1 MSSSSI
7 GTSSGPGPRNEAAKL
22 SPAATAF
29 VESVVALRPQ
39 LAVFDCDGTLWDGDS
54 GALFFDWE
62 IERGLIDP
70 ETSKWVQ
77 GRYAEYKAGRVDED
91 TMCGEMVTIH
101 RGLTLD
107 AIQSEVISFFSAKVE
122 SLIFPEMLELVRRL
136 TANGCE
142 IWAVSSTNDWVVIE
156 GVKRFG
162 IPADRVLAA
171 SVFMENGRAT
181 DRLVRIPSGPG
192 KATAI
197 REIVQRTPDAA
208 FGNSVWDTEMLALAR
223 HPFAINPTE
232 ELATTAKLRGWTL
245 YTPDEVAR

>member
-1 MSSSSI
+1 M
-7 GTSSGPGPRNEAAKL
+7 GTSSGPGPARGEVKL
-22 SPAATAF
+22 STTAAAF

-77 GRYAEYKAGRVDED
+77 GRYADYKAGRVDED

-101 RGLTLD
+101 RGLTLES
-107 AIQSEVISFFSAKVE
+107 IQREVVPFFSAKVDR
-122 SLIFPEMLELVRRL
+122 LIFNEMLELVRHL
-136 TANGCE
+136 TADGCE
-142 IWAVSSTNDWVVIE
+142 IWAVSSTHDWVVVE

-171 SVFMENGRAT
+171 SVFFENGCAT
-181 DRLVRIPSGPG
+181 DRLIRIPSGPG

-197 REIVQRTPDAA
+197 REVVQRTPDVA

-223 HPFAINPTE
+223 HPFAINPTL
-232 ELATTAKLRGWTL
+232 ELATTAKLRGWTV
-245 YTPDEVAR
+245 YTPDPVL

>member
-1 MSSSSI
+1 MSTSSF
-7 GTSSGPGPRNEAAKL
+7 GTSSGPANAEL
-22 SPAATAF
+22 SPTGAAF

-62 IERGLIDP
+62 LERGLIDP
-70 ETSKWVQ
+70 ETARWVQ
-77 GRYAEYKAGRVDED
+77 GRYADYKAGRVDED

-101 RGLTLD
+101 RGLTLE
-107 AIQSEVISFFSAKVE
+107 AIQKEVVAFFSAKVDR
-122 SLIFPEMLELVRRL
+122 LIFPEMRELVQRL
-136 TANGCE
+136 NQNGCE

-171 SVFMENGRAT
+171 NVAMENGSAT
-181 DRLVRIPSGPG
+181 DRLIRIPSGPG

-197 REIVQRTPDAA
+197 REVVKRAPDAA
-208 FGNSVWDTEMLALAR
+208 FGNSVFDVEMLALAR
-223 HPFAINPTE
+223 HPFAINPTL
-232 ELATTAKLRGWTL
+232 ELATTAKLKGWTI
-245 YTPDEVAR
+245 YTPDEVAK